1 MKKNL
6 NLYKGMRPAAV
17 MLLCTC
23 IAFSAV
29 MPYVPPAL
37 PAAAEESSGET
48 EYLSETAST
57 AREETETEESRET
70 AAAMDETAPAPYR
83 LNFAHMYE
91 EGAEESYAE
100 ILMKELIRKDSQW
113 YAGIYDMA
121 NMAPSRLA
129 SRLGRSQAKV
139 LGKHNPASLSQDP
152 EDPSTWAVEHLTEME
167 ISRLLYPM
175 PSRSFPWQV
184 YTVITMRSTTW
195 TRSGNTQTSFG
206 VLPILTAR
214 PWEMY
219 ISAAA
224 VWIHPRSLPE
234 RRQIPSWRER
244 IILMEKAVSIRKFP
258 LLNPARPQKG
268 PVKME
273 RAYPVPPVIP
283 SVRASYRTLFQEE
296 IPEALQLL
304 LQKKQH
310 QPLPEP
316 QSRWRPPPVPWIL

>member
-23 IAFSAV
+23 IAFSAA
-29 MPYVPPAL
+29 MPYVPPVL
-37 PAAAEESSGET
+37 PAAAEKSSSEA
-48 EYLSETAST
+48 ERPSETAST

-152 EDPSTWAVEHLTEME
+152 EDPSTWAVEHFKMSVYPFMTEME
-167 ISRLLYPM
+167 MNHVCCIQCPAD
-175 PSRSFPWQV
+175 PFH
-184 YTVITMRSTTW
+184 
-195 TRSGNTQTSFG
+195 GK
-206 VLPILTAR
+206 
-214 PWEMY
+214 
-219 ISAAA
+219 
-224 VWIHPRSLPE
+224 
-234 RRQIPSWRER
+234 R
-244 IILMEKAVSIRKFP
+244 I
-258 LLNPARPQKG
+258 
-268 PVKME
+268 
-273 RAYPVPPVIP
+273 
-283 SVRASYRTLFQEE
+283 
-296 IPEALQLL
+296 LL
-304 LQKKQH
+304 LQ
-310 QPLPEP
+310 
-316 QSRWRPPPVPWIL
+316 

>member
-37 PAAAEESSGET
+37 PAAAEKSSSEA
-48 EYLSETAST
+48 ERPSETAST

-152 EDPSTWAVEHLTEME
+152 EDPSTWAVEHFKNVRVSFYDGDGNITSAVSNAQQILSMASVYCYYNE
-167 ISRLLYPM
+167 IHDLDQIRQYTDQLWSASHSYSASM
-175 PSRSFPWQV
+175 GDVYFCHGCVDPS
-184 YTVITMRSTTW
+184 
-195 TRSGNTQTSFG
+195 
-206 VLPILTAR
+206 
-214 PWEMY
+214 
-219 ISAAA
+219 
-224 VWIHPRSLPE
+224 
-234 RRQIPSWRER
+234 QIPSGE
-244 IILMEKAVSIRKFP
+244 ETDS
-258 LLNPARPQKG
+258 
-268 PVKME
+268 
-273 RAYPVPPVIP
+273 RAGGRG
-283 SVRASYRTLFQEE
+283 SF
-296 IPEALQLL
+296 
-304 LQKKQH
+304 
-310 QPLPEP
+310 
-316 QSRWRPPPVPWIL
+316 

>member
-37 PAAAEESSGET
+37 PAAAEKSSSEA
-48 EYLSETAST
+48 ERPSETAST

-139 LGKHNPASLSQDP
+139 LGKHNPAS
-152 EDPSTWAVEHLTEME
+152 
-167 ISRLLYPM
+167 
-175 PSRSFPWQV
+175 
-184 YTVITMRSTTW
+184 
-195 TRSGNTQTSFG
+195 
-206 VLPILTAR
+206 
-214 PWEMY
+214 
-219 ISAAA
+219 
-224 VWIHPRSLPE
+224 
-234 RRQIPSWRER
+234 
-244 IILMEKAVSIRKFP
+244 
-258 LLNPARPQKG
+258 
-268 PVKME
+268 
-273 RAYPVPPVIP
+273 
-283 SVRASYRTLFQEE
+283 
-296 IPEALQLL
+296 
-304 LQKKQH
+304 
-310 QPLPEP
+310 
-316 QSRWRPPPVPWIL
+316 